1 MTLLQVSKLLKV
13 SKQRAAQYESGAHYP
28 SITLLMRLADVYGV
42 SIDYLV
48 GRVEA
53 PDGFIFEPIV
63 DIAPEVK
70 TELKEMEAATQTK
83 VKVPVGVHVE
93 VATRKLKVAESNV
106 QRAISAMEVIKE
118 TLRMVADTVPDV
130 LNTSD

>member
-1 MTLLQVSKLLKV
+1 
-13 SKQRAAQYESGAHYP
+13 
-28 SITLLMRLADVYGV
+28 MRLADVYGV